1 MYNVQVEDDI
11 QEILSEFDWIK
22 VHETMRALW
31 WYWAFTAK
39 EIPQIVDLQL
49 KARSLLNESVEAVLR
64 SPKKKYTAITS
75 TGGFE
80 AKAQK
85 FKDTDKIYLELKFV
99 VTTWGN
105 YE

>member
-11 QEILSEFDWIK
+11 QEILDEFDWVRVIK
-22 VHETMRALW
+22 TMKALEW
-31 WYWAFTAK
+31 RWVGVDGFPCLY
-39 EIPQIVDLQL
+39 DLQV
-49 KARSLLNESVEAVLR
+49 KARGLLSEAAKAVLR
-64 SPKKKYTAITS
+64 SPKKKYRYMVG

-80 AKAQK
+80 VVAQK